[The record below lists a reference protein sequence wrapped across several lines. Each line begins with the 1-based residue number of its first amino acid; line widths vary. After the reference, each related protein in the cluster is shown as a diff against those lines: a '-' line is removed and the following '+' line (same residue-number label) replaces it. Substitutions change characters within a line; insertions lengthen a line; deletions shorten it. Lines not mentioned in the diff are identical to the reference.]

1 MRPGW
6 GAAALVVGALAVAG
20 PNRPAAS
27 VRIGAFDIAASLD
40 AYARGS
46 FDAALAELRRAP
58 VGEMGEFG
66 LPLAQGS
73 QLWVDRASDDRQRRL
88 LIAAAFALEAQAI
101 RAEGGGWTMTGSE
114 PPCAGACVLEW
125 ACGLLRSR
133 GAPDEAERDW
143 LLASVALAGGV
154 RDWLFLT
161 APLAPPTPRT
171 QERGH
176 LVHARARFPD
186 EPRFRLARA
195 VAIASRL
202 AVLPEMEAPRAGSRT
217 GPAPTA
223 ELIRIVGLLGAP
235 GDLVAERRTAQ
246 LAYASRQFLDLA
258 EDPLVGAEALMRLS
272 YLDYRAGAYDT
283 ALARARQAATTGPD
297 PDVKYVAFYLAAQAA
312 QALGDL
318 TGTEALLTSA
328 LEARPHSQS
337 AAIGLA
343 ALRYRRGDAEPAY
356 ALVEASWRERPN
368 DDDPWRL
375 FLYGDFARLPALI
388 AQLRQ
393 RIGGGR

>member
-1 MRPGW
+1 
-6 GAAALVVGALAVAG
+6 VA
-20 PNRPAAS
+20 
-27 VRIGAFDIAASLD
+27 
-40 AYARGS
+40 

-58 VGEMGEFG
+58 VERLREFG
-66 LPLAQGS
+66 LPLTQGG
-73 QLWVDRASDDRQRRL
+73 QLWVDRVPEDRSRRAL
-88 LIAAAFALEAQAI
+88 VAAAVALEAQAI
-101 RAEGGGWTMTGSE
+101 RAERGGWMMTGSE
-114 PPCAGACVLEW
+114 PPCAGPCVLEW
-125 ACGLLRSR
+125 ACALLPSR

-154 RDWLFLT
+154 RDWLFLS
-161 APLAPPTPRT
+161 APLTPPTPRT

-202 AVLPEMEAPRAGSRT
+202 AVLPEMNAPRDGERT

-223 ELIRIVGLLGAP
+223 ELIRIVGLPGAA

-246 LAYASRQFLDLA
+246 FAYASRQFLDLA

-283 ALARARQAATTGPD
+283 ALARARQAATTGAD
-297 PDVKYVAFYLAAQAA
+297 RDVKYVAFYLAAQAA

-318 TGTEALLTSA
+318 GGAEALLTSA

-337 AAIGLA
+337 ATIGLA

-356 ALVEASWRERPN
+356 ALIEASLRERPT
-368 DDDPWRL
+368 DDDPWRM
-375 FLYGDFARLPALI
+375 FLYGDFARLPSLI
-388 AQLRQ
+388 ARLRQ
-393 RIGGGR
+393 RIGGAP